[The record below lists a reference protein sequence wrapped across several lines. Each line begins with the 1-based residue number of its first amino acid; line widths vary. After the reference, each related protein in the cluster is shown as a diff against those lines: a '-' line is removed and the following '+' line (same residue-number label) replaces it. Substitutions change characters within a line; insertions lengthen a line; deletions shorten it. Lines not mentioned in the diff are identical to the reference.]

1 MTLGR
6 SETPDYRAPA
16 ARWERAKT
24 QSVQEAGRGMNH
36 SKAGSG
42 ETAASAGVPLVDLR
56 PQHWSLQS
64 KIIVALR
71 EVFATSRFVLG
82 PNVSAFEAEMAAFC
96 GVADAIGVASGT
108 DALTLSLMALGI
120 SPGDEVLVPAF
131 TYTATAAGVCH
142 MGATPVFVDSLPG
155 GFNLDPADA
164 ERRITP
170 RTRAIIPVHLYGE
183 AAPMGE
189 VLALAKAHNLRVVE
203 DVAQAAGAKWEGKRL
218 GSLGD
223 TGCFSFYPTKNLA
236 ACGDA
241 GMVITDDEDLARRL
255 RLLRNQA
262 DAAVL
267 GGKEYHH
274 PTVGFNSR
282 LDEIQ
287 AAILRVKLPHLD
299 DWNRARCSHAEAYR
313 AQLRDSGL
321 GLPTASRDGSHVYC
335 LYTLRCKQRDE
346 LRAHLRA
353 QGVATRVYYPLPL
366 HLQEAYAHLG
376 YQPGDLP
383 VCEQLAKEVLSIP
396 IYPDLTPEQ
405 ISVVT
410 GAILEFLG
418 DRNHLIT
425 SAGG

>member
-1 MTLGR
+1 M
-6 SETPDYRAPA
+6 S
-16 ARWERAKT
+16 
-24 QSVQEAGRGMNH
+24 H
-36 SKAGSG
+36 SKTGSG
-42 ETAASAGVPLVDLR
+42 GEPAASAGVPLVDLR

-71 EVFATSRFVLG
+71 EVFASSAFVLG
-82 PNVSAFEAEMAAFC
+82 PNVSAFESEMASFL
-96 GVADAIGVASGT
+96 GVNHAIGVASGT

-120 SPGDEVLVPAF
+120 SPGDEVLVPSF

-142 MGATPVFVDSLPG
+142 MGATPVFVDSLPD

-164 ERRITP
+164 ERRITV

-183 AAPMGE
+183 AAPMGDL
-189 VLALAKAHNLRVVE
+189 LALAKAHNLRVVE
-203 DVAQAAGAKWEGKRL
+203 DVAQAAGGKWQGKRL

-241 GMVITDDEDLARRL
+241 GMVTTNDPELADRM
-255 RLLRNQA
+255 RLLRTQA
-262 DAAVL
+262 DASVL
-267 GGKEYHH
+267 GGKKYHH

-299 DWNRARCSHAEAYR
+299 AWNRARCSHAETYR
-313 AQLRDSGL
+313 EHLKDAGL
-321 GLPTASRDGSHVYC
+321 ALPAASREGSHVYC
-335 LYTLRCKQRDE
+335 LYTIRGPQRDA
-346 LRAHLRA
+346 LRAHLRG
-353 QGVATRVYYPLPL
+353 QGIGTDTYYPLPL

-376 YQPGDLP
+376 YRPGDLP

-405 ISVVT
+405 IAVVT
-410 GAILEFLG
+410 GAIFEFLG
-418 DRNHLIT
+418 DQHHLIT
-425 SAGG
+425 QETVS